1 MVGTSPLG
9 FFLRYSGVF
18 TTPKEAPAS
27 TRLYWSP
34 ISSQHQSAFCT
45 LTELFLP
52 QITSMACS
60 RNGGFYRPYS
70 SCLRTRV
77 ETRSVPGAARA
88 ASDRLPLLLV
98 GADDD
103 RLREDVS
110 PYRFLQRGL
119 VRTPEIAQHGVE
131 RVELVKV
138 AVAPDRRARTAIAG
152 ALPIVGAF
160 AHTGR

>member
-1 MVGTSPLG
+1 TSPLG
-9 FFLRYSGVF
+9 FFLRYSGVV
-18 TTPKEAPAS
+18 TTPNAAPAS
-27 TRLYWSP
+27 MRLYWSP

-60 RNGGFYRPYS
+60 RNVGFLLPVFVVPAHS
-70 SCLRTRV
+70 SRAR
-77 ETRSVPGAARA
+77 RAPRAARA
-88 ASDRLPLLLV
+88 ASDRLPVLLV

-110 PYRFLQRGL
+110 LNRFLQRGL
-119 VRTPEIAQHGVE
+119 VRTPEIRQHCVE
-131 RVELVKV
+131 RVELVEV

-152 ALPIVGAF
+152 ALP
-160 AHTGR
+160 